1 MKKLIIL
8 LLISSFI
15 SCTTRRIIILDG
27 NVVNQK
33 KVLGIVSKD
42 TIEYITLHSG
52 EVITINEFNK
62 RWDDT
67 VNKTTKKLK
76 SNNK

>member
-15 SCTTRRIIILDG
+15 SCTTQRTIILDG

-42 TIEYITLHSG
+42 TIEYMTLHSG

-62 RWDDT
+62 RWDET
-67 VNKTTKKLK
+67 INKTTKKLK